1 MSINEDKIWS
11 WKGWHVFKWITGIL
25 ILWFILIQVWIMSV
39 DKNYPNNM
47 ISEIKNYKFNKI
59 NLDFK
64 LFDSTRAIR

>member
-1 MSINEDKIWS
+1 
-11 WKGWHVFKWITGIL
+11 
-25 ILWFILIQVWIMSV
+25 MSV